1 MSVRFVEDDSG
12 SVPVVRMEPLGELA
26 ERVKAQRERKH
37 LGDPLDDNLAID
49 DGYRYHDLGPD
60 KTASDPCR

>member
-37 LGDPLDDNLAID
+37 LGDPQDDNLAID
-49 DGYRYHDLGPD
+49 DGYRYQSYPD

>member
-49 DGYRYHDLGPD
+49 DGYRYHSYPD